1 MIFSTTP
8 TLTSDPIPKTRKL
21 CLLKEVEDLNLPK
34 SNSTNNNKKQV
45 RMPRRTVMEME
56 MERGNENPREGR
68 RRVRRISGMRVMNLW
83 ICYRGVLLVMSL
95 VSYFS
100 SYHHHVGRDSATE
113 QTSLSLLE
121 PC

>member
-45 RMPRRTVMEME
+45 LPRRTAMEME
-56 MERGNENPREGR
+56 MARGNENPREGR
-68 RRVRRISGMRVMNLW
+68 RRVRRTSGMRVMNLW

-95 VSYFS
+95 VSYSFS
-100 SYHHHVGRDSATE
+100 SHPHVARDSTGE
-113 QTSLSLLE
+113 QTSLSLLV